1 LASGTY
7 TLTFTVRDGVNCS
20 ASASTTVTVSPKPT
34 ITNPPTDIII
44 CSGQLATYNATTSIA
59 SNVIYES
66 IAGPNITGN
75 SGSTAPEIGNISD
88 VLVNS
93 GVVPDTVTYFIY
105 PATTAG
111 CSSPP
116 ISWKVTVQPPA
127 ANLTATVDRT
137 NFCSDD
143 AGNIVLSITGADGQ
157 SVEWFTGSCGGTAA
171 GVGTPL
177 TIPSPT
183 ATTTYFA
190 KYSNCPTCVSVPVAV
205 DVVPNTA
212 TVAVTQPTCATPS
225 ATLTV
230 TAPLGA
236 GLEYNLDGGAY
247 QTSPV
252 FSGVTIGSHD
262 ILVRNAANVSCVAA
276 PTNVLVNPIPTPPS
290 DPTFTAVQ
298 PSCTQATGTINIT
311 APLGANFEYNLDGG
325 AFQTTLVFSGITP
338 GPHILLVR
346 NISDNTCISQ
356 PVNVVIDPQP
366 GTPTPVIIDTAI
378 CSGDTYALPDGT
390 VVNTSNTYP
399 VTLTS
404 STGCDSLV
412 TTNLTVNTIAS
423 VTAGADIEICE
434 NNPPQAI
441 TLSDGNVGGG
451 ATTGAWSIV
460 SGGGVLSNVS
470 QQNNAGITTTT
481 YTPAVGY
488 NGVVIL
494 SLTTED
500 PAGPCGV
507 ESATKSIT
515 IKPLV
520 ITSPI
525 THD

>member
-1 LASGTY
+1 
-7 TLTFTVRDGVNCS
+7 
-20 ASASTTVTVSPKPT
+20 
-34 ITNPPTDIII
+34 
-44 CSGQLATYNATTSIA
+44 
-59 SNVIYES
+59 
-66 IAGPNITGN
+66 
-75 SGSTAPEIGNISD
+75 
-88 VLVNS
+88 
-93 GVVPDTVTYFIY
+93 
-105 PATTAG
+105 
-111 CSSPP
+111 
-116 ISWKVTVQPPA
+116 
-127 ANLTATVDRT
+127 
-137 NFCSDD
+137 
-143 AGNIVLSITGADGQ
+143 
-157 SVEWFTGSCGGTAA
+157 
-171 GVGTPL
+171 
-177 TIPSPT
+177 
-183 ATTTYFA
+183 
-190 KYSNCPTCVSVPVAV
+190 
-205 DVVPNTA
+205 
-212 TVAVTQPTCATPS
+212 
-225 ATLTV
+225 
-230 TAPLGA
+230 
-236 GLEYNLDGGAY
+236 
-247 QTSPV
+247 
-252 FSGVTIGSHD
+252 
-262 ILVRNAANVSCVAA
+262 
-276 PTNVLVNPIPTPPS
+276 VNPIPTPPS

-298 PSCTQATGTINIT
+298 PSCTQATGTITIT

-412 TTNLTVNTIAS
+412 TTNLTVNTIAT

-470 QQNNAGITTTT
+470 QQNNAGIITTT
-481 YTPAVGY
+481 YTPAAGY

-500 PAGPCGV
+500 PVGPCGV